1 MKKLIM
7 ALAVVALAFGAQAA
21 TCKWGTGTLVKAP
34 NADGSFS
41 TSNAG
46 AGTLNM
52 YVWIVDAATYNA
64 ATLESISTMDTTTA
78 TATKSGSGAAGITI
92 STEHND
98 WVANQNNPVY
108 ALVLTTY
115 TADGNVVGYIANKA
129 EGNVNG
135 SGTGSTVSNLAK
147 NLGGTGGTAISGWT
161 VATSDPVAPAVPEPT
176 SGLLMLVGLGALALR
191 RRRA

>member
-21 TCKWGTGTLVKAP
+21 SCSWKTGTLIKAP

-46 AGTLNM
+46 TGSLNM
-52 YVWIVDAATYNA
+52 YVWIVDAATYGS
-64 ATLESISTMDTTTA
+64 ATLESIGAMDTSTA
-78 TATKSGSGAAGITI
+78 TASKSGAGAAGVTVTTTHADSEW
-92 STEHND
+92 STTAD
-98 WVANQNNPVY
+98 TPIY
-108 ALVLTTY
+108 ALILTTY
-115 TADGNVVGYIANKA
+115 TADGNVTGYIANKA
-129 EGNVNG
+129 TGNINT
-135 SGTGSTVSNLAK
+135 SGTGGTVANLAK
-147 NLGGTGGTAISGWT
+147 NIGGTGGAAISGWT
-161 VATSDPVAPAVPEPT
+161 AAVPEPT

>member
-7 ALAVVALAFGAQAA
+7 ALAVVAIAFGAQAA
-21 TCKWGTGTLVKAP
+21 SCTWKTGTLIKAP

-46 AGTLNM
+46 TGSLNM
-52 YVWIVDAATYNA
+52 YVWIVDADTYNS
-64 ATLESISTMDTTTA
+64 ATLESIGAMDTSTA
-78 TATKSGSGAAGITI
+78 TASKSGAGVAGVTVTTTHADSEW
-92 STEHND
+92 STTENT
-98 WVANQNNPVY
+98 PIY

-115 TADGNVVGYIANKA
+115 TADGDVTAYIANKA
-129 EGNVNG
+129 TGNINTA
-135 SGTGSTVSNLAK
+135 GTGSSVLNLAK
-147 NLGGTGGTAISGWT
+147 NIGGTGGAAISSWT
-161 VATSDPVAPAVPEPT
+161 AVPEPT